1 MADMETRGWMPIE
14 TAPRDGRF
22 ILLHVPDGLES
33 GTVTIGAYYRCA
45 DRAENGRFKKGNWD
59 GWLGMDADV
68 QSSWCEPTHW
78 QSLPTPPEDTGHDI
92 LSNTKEGG

>member
-22 ILLHVPDGLES
+22 LLLHVPEGLES
-33 GTVTIGAYYRCA
+33 GTVTVGAYYRCE

-68 QSSWCEPTHW
+68 QSSWCDPTHW
-78 QSLPTPPEDTGHDI
+78 QPLPQPPEAE
-92 LSNTKEGG
+92 K